1 MTQRPTNFVLWLVI
15 ALPLIAVAASL
26 ASLALAVNSGDTEL
40 PKDYHWEGA
49 ALDNDQQRLALAARE
64 RIGATISYQSD
75 TQRCAVALHG
85 AAPTQLRLSLVHPT
99 DPRADRRLTL
109 ARAGGGARGVA
120 DASYETDC
128 AGLPAAHWWLEVADD
143 AGRWLLRGRSSGRLQ
158 PPVQLGAP

>member
-64 RIGATISYQSD
+64 RIGATISYQYVVTNTGNVTISTVSGSD
-75 TQRCAVALHG
+75 DNVDGLPSCDVT
-85 AAPTQLRLSLVHPT
+85 
-99 DPRADRRLTL
+99 TL
-109 ARAGGGARGVA
+109 APGASA
-120 DASYETDC
+120 T
-128 AGLPAAHWWLEVADD
+128 
-143 AGRWLLRGRSSGRLQ
+143 
-158 PPVQLGAP
+158 

>member
-64 RIGATISYQSD
+64 RSGATISYQSD
-75 TQRCAVALHG
+75 TLIS
-85 AAPTQLRLSLVHPT
+85 T
-99 DPRADRRLTL
+99 
-109 ARAGGGARGVA
+109 
-120 DASYETDC
+120 
-128 AGLPAAHWWLEVADD
+128 
-143 AGRWLLRGRSSGRLQ
+143 GRSQQVNEVDVLTSSNSLQ
-158 PPVQLGAP
+158 LCAFLRWQIRDY